1 MWMWTKLGYVIRI
14 TIARYLFLT
23 SINNASSLPKEHMRY
38 KPIDPVLFIRNRQK
52 LRKMLPKNAL
62 AVIHSNDELLRSGD
76 QYFPFRQNSDIFYL
90 TGLDQEK
97 CILTLCPDHPNEKFR
112 EMVFTIRTDDQIAT
126 WAGHKYTRQEIR
138 EVSGIGTAQW
148 LEDFEIT
155 FRDLMASAE
164 VVYLNQNEYIKLTN
178 EVPLRDQRFAKF
190 VREAF
195 PAHRY
200 ERLAPLMTELRLVK
214 EPEEIALIQKAC
226 DLTGQ
231 AFQRVLHFI
240 RPGVMEYEVEAEMT
254 HEFIRNGSAGHAYLP
269 IIGAG
274 RNGLILHYHDNDN
287 ICNDGDLLLMDF
299 GAEYANYIADCTRTI
314 PVNGRFTPRQRQ
326 CYEAVLRVMKKT
338 ETFFVPGNSADFV
351 TRETHRLME
360 KEMIALGLFT
370 QEQVDRQDPDKPLY
384 FKYLMHGVSHPIGL
398 DVHDVGSKY
407 APFKKGMVQT
417 LEPGLYI
424 PEEGIG
430 IRIEDDIMVDDAPV
444 NLMAS
449 IPREADDIESLMKR

>member
-1 MWMWTKLGYVIRI
+1 
-14 TIARYLFLT
+14 
-23 SINNASSLPKEHMRY
+23 
-38 KPIDPVLFIRNRQK
+38 
-52 LRKMLPKNAL
+52 MLPGNAL
-62 AVIHSNDELLRSGD
+62 AVINSNDELLRTGD

-97 CILTLCPDHPNEKFR
+97 CILTLCPGHPNEKFR
-112 EMVFTIRTDDQIAT
+112 EIVFTIKTDDQIAT
-126 WAGHKYTRQEIR
+126 WAGHKYTRQEAR
-138 EVSGIGTAQW
+138 EVSGIETTLW

-155 FRDLMASAE
+155 FRDLMASAD

-178 EVPLRDQRFAKF
+178 EVPLRDLRFAQK

-214 EPEEIALIQKAC
+214 EPEEIALIRKAC

-231 AFQRVLHFI
+231 AFRRVLSFV
-240 RPGVMEYEVEAEMT
+240 RPGRMEYEVEAEMT
-254 HEFIRNGSAGHAYLP
+254 HEFIRNGSGGHAYQP

-274 RNGLILHYHDNDN
+274 PNGLVLHYHDNDSV
-287 ICNDGDLLLMDF
+287 CRDGDLLLMDF

-314 PVNGRFTPRQRQ
+314 PVNGKFTPRQRQ
-326 CYEAVLRVMKKT
+326 CYEAVLRT
-338 ETFFVPGNSADFV
+338 LQTATRFFVPGNSPDFV
-351 TRETHRLME
+351 NRETHKLME
-360 KEMIALGLFT
+360 KEMIGLGLFT

-407 APFKKGMVQT
+407 ATFKKGMVLT

-430 IRIEDDIMVDDAPV
+430 IRIEDDIMVDDEPV

-449 IPREADDIESLMKR
+449 IPREADEIERLMRR